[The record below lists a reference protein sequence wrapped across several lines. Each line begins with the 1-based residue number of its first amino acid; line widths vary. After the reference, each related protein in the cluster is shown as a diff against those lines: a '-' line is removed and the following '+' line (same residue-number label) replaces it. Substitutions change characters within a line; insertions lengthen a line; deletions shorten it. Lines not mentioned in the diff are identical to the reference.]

1 MPNLFWYIC
10 IAVAN
15 VAITAISIF
24 LKRNTYKVSTLIVF
38 YLFAA
43 GTAWVGEFIILGLFN
58 SYAYKTG
65 FFNDPWAQNLL
76 GHLLLN
82 TTVYPAVA
90 VVMAAFSLRFGW
102 ISTVTVFFLAI
113 EYLFVKQGLYEHY
126 WWRYHMT
133 AITAVVFLAIA
144 KQWFDKLILKQYGA
158 IRTMT
163 FYFVA
168 MLMIH
173 TPAPVLLLTGK
184 LHYRLGFVDNYFKDL
199 YLSST
204 IIIFFYHL
212 FEAVLL
218 VVFTCVLK
226 KWYWKMV
233 PFVISITVQ
242 SLFVKMNV
250 LVFSEGWGL
259 FHTLVI
265 YELFIAAFILVEKYT
280 LVPSG
285 RYSRKLY
292 NTTR

>member
-10 IAVAN
+10 LAVTG
-15 VAITAISIF
+15 VGITAISMY
-24 LKRNTYKVSTLIVF
+24 LKRNTYRVSTLIVF

-43 GTAWVGEFIILGLFN
+43 GTAWIGEFIVLGLFD

-65 FFNDPWAQNLL
+65 FFDNPWAQNLL

-102 ISTVTVFFLAI
+102 ISTVTAFYLVI
-113 EYLFVKQGLYEHY
+113 EYLFVKQGLYEHH

-133 AITAVVFLAIA
+133 AITTIVFLAIA
-144 KQWFDKLILKQYGA
+144 KLWFDKLILKQYGA
-158 IRTMT
+158 IRTIT

-168 MLMIH
+168 MLIVH
-173 TPAPVLLLTGK
+173 TPAPVLLLMGK
-184 LHYRLGFVDNYFKDL
+184 LHYSLGFVDNYFKDL

-204 IIIFFYHL
+204 IIIFFYHM
-212 FEAVLL
+212 FECFLL
-218 VVFTCVLK
+218 VIFTCVLK
-226 KWYWKMV
+226 KWYWKIV
-233 PFVISITVQ
+233 PFVISIAVQ
-242 SLFVKMNV
+242 SLFVKVNI
-250 LVFSEGWGL
+250 LVFNEDWGL
-259 FHTLVI
+259 FGTLVI
-265 YELFIAAFILVEKYT
+265 YELFIAAFIMMEKFT

-285 RYSRKLY
+285 RYVRKLH